1 MTTGIIV
8 IINTA
13 ITNIISIPGK
23 DIKVAHL
30 LKFTSGTLYQMI
42 L

>member
-13 ITNIISIPGK
+13 IISISGTPGK

-30 LKFTSGTLYQMI
+30 KFTSGTLYQ
-42 L
+42 LSL

>member
-13 ITNIISIPGK
+13 IINIIGTPGK
-23 DIKVAHL
+23 DIKIAHL
-30 LKFTSGTLYQMI
+30 EFTSGTFYQ
-42 L
+42 LSLA